1 MACISKRVARGLVK
15 LKAAGVLNW
24 LRRCREG
31 RDAHGRYR
39 LEQETN
45 AYAVLPF
52 SQWKGYQAPP
62 EPPTAPE
69 AGTWGKPPP
78 APDALTLAAQE
89 RFAAVPRTVIS
100 LLEAEP
106 NNPLARSLARFA
118 RTLVGG
124 LLECQAGTETALD
137 KNHNSGA
144 RLVGARV
151 T

>member
-1 MACISKRVARGLVK
+1 MRTDGTVLSKRPTPMPSCPLANGRGT
-15 LKAAGVLNW
+15 
-24 LRRCREG
+24 RRRRSLPQRPKRERG
-31 RDAHGRYR
+31 ENH
-39 LEQETN
+39 
-45 AYAVLPF
+45 
-52 SQWKGYQAPP
+52 
-62 EPPTAPE
+62 
-69 AGTWGKPPP
+69 PP